1 MTVCDSAVNDMK
13 TKSFRKS
20 DQTPAWHLIDAD
32 GLTLGRMATRIATV
46 LRGKHKPTYTPHEDL
61 GDHVIV
67 INAGK
72 VKLTGNKMAQKTYYH
87 HTGYVGGIKAITAEK
102 LMQKDPTQ
110 IVTRAVTG
118 MLPKSR
124 LGRAM
129 ATKLRVYGGASHPHT
144 AQNPVPMTLV

>member
-1 MTVCDSAVNDMK
+1 MK

-20 DQTPAWHLIDAD
+20 DQTPAWHIIDAD

-67 INAGK
+67 INASK
-72 VKLTGNKMAQKTYYH
+72 VKLTGNKLTQKTYYR
-87 HTGYVGGIKAITAEK
+87 HTGYIGGIKEITAEK

-110 IVTRAVTG
+110 VVTKAVTG
-118 MLPKSR
+118 MLPKTR
-124 LGRAM
+124 LGRSM
-129 ATKLRVYGGASHPHT
+129 ATKLRVYSGGSHPHA
-144 AQNPVPMTLV
+144 AQNPTPMTLG